1 MIDSIVLLLVFSI
14 IYIFIVEIFT
24 VLFRLTGLT
33 EEKARFQ
40 VISLLTACG
49 FTTSQSEVITV
60 SKRRRRLA
68 SVTIM
73 FGYIFS
79 LIIVSVAV
87 NVFLNMTS
95 SEMNTFVGMGIT
107 LAVLFTVLFLLIR
120 SKKIKI
126 YVDALINNVYAKLS
140 KRKANNVIIMDI
152 LDHKIIATVNLTVVP
167 ECLEHKSLEEAGLLR
182 EHGIQV
188 LLLTRAGRVLE
199 DVSGSTQLQVHDSLI
214 VFGREK
220 EIFKLFEKKED
231 LEE

>member
-126 YVDALINNVYAKLS
+126 YVDTLINNVYAKLS